1 MRLLALVDPA
11 PAAAEIAGKAAVPL
25 FATLADL
32 FAQARP
38 DGVILATPNAL
49 HVEHGLA
56 CVAAGVPALIE
67 KPLAD
72 TVEAGERLC
81 AAAERAKVALM
92 TGHHR
97 QHSPIMAKAVE
108 IVRSGRLGRLVAVAG
123 TALFCKPD
131 HYFDDA
137 PWRRQPGGGPIL
149 INLIHE
155 IGNLR
160 ALCGE
165 IVAVQA
171 FASNAVRGNP
181 VEDTAAIGLRFANGA
196 LGTFLLSDTAASARS
211 WEQTSQEDKS
221 FPTYPDEDC
230 YIVAGTEGSLAI
242 PTMRLKTYANAAE
255 RSWWKPF
262 HSETIALERADPL
275 DRQLEN
281 FCAVI
286 RGEAAPVVSARD
298 GLQNVR
304 VVDAIAQAARRRRHR
319 VTGLNR
325 PRSAVDQRVRLG
337 EFRQRARILDYD
349 IAAGALHAVFRQQRQ
364 VARQILRRHPQA
376 CGQRAFVEGQIDA
389 LMIALLVVGLQDP
402 VRQPFGAGAQ
412 FLVLQRTHDLA
423 VALGELADDGAGEGG
438 VVVEHVAHGLRRNH
452 QDLRRR
458 QRARRF
464 EINRVA
470 DHRRQDEGG
479 HRPHDLDRGLV
490 PVMGA
495 EHFDR
500 AVDHDVQKIR
510 QIAFVDQR
518 RVQREALQEGG
529 GDQSVEIGFAHVA
542 KQRQR
547 ADLLPIGLTQRTS
560 PKGGFC

>member
-1 MRLLALVDPA
+1 MPGLRIAVAGAGTIGRQHIARIQRSGECELLALVDPA
-11 PAAAEIAGKAAVPL
+11 PAAAEIAAKAAVPL

-165 IVAVQA
+165 IIAVQA
-171 FASNAVRGNP
+171 FASNTVRGNP

-230 YIVAGTEGSLAI
+230 YIVAGTDGSLAI

-262 HSETIALERADPL
+262 HGETIALQRADPL
-275 DRQLEN
+275 DRQLAN

-304 VVDAIAQAARRRRHR
+304 VVDAIAQAAR
-319 VTGLNR
+319 
-325 PRSAVDQRVRLG
+325 
-337 EFRQRARILDYD
+337 
-349 IAAGALHAVFRQQRQ
+349 
-364 VARQILRRHPQA
+364 
-376 CGQRAFVEGQIDA
+376 
-389 LMIALLVVGLQDP
+389 
-402 VRQPFGAGAQ
+402 
-412 FLVLQRTHDLA
+412 
-423 VALGELADDGAGEGG
+423 
-438 VVVEHVAHGLRRNH
+438 
-452 QDLRRR
+452 
-458 QRARRF
+458 
-464 EINRVA
+464 
-470 DHRRQDEGG
+470 
-479 HRPHDLDRGLV
+479 
-490 PVMGA
+490 
-495 EHFDR
+495 
-500 AVDHDVQKIR
+500 
-510 QIAFVDQR
+510 
-518 RVQREALQEGG
+518 GG
-529 GDQSVEIGFAHVA
+529 GIVSLV
-542 KQRQR
+542 
-547 ADLLPIGLTQRTS
+547 
-560 PKGGFC
+560 